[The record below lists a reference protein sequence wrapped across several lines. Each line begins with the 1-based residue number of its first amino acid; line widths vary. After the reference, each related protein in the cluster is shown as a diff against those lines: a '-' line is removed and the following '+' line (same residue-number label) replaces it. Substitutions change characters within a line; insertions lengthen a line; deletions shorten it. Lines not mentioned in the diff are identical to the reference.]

1 MDLFEKQAQLQSL
14 FQTSPVDAAY
24 AQGTQTGRKIA
35 GTYADL
41 DVALLLLN
49 RVKANEFF
57 DYQVYFVSELSKA
70 LETEGLDVVILNRAS
85 LLQRAQVIRSWSL
98 LYQRDEKRRVMFE
111 TRALMEYLEFK
122 KYDAVQSKALAER
135 TRGDRFAI
143 DVDYVK
149 ARLAR
154 LREYASLLGD
164 LRPIEHTK
172 FKADPKL
179 YGLAQWY
186 LQQAVEL
193 LFGTGAYL
201 VSALALPKPDAYH
214 DILDAIAGHGVIE
227 RALAYRLEHLANLRN
242 LLAYDR
248 EQTDIDEVYGQIQ
261 TRVQDL
267 ATFADQ
273 VERFVAGGSGL
284 S

>member
-1 MDLFEKQAQLQSL
+1 MDLFARQAQLQNI

-24 AQGTQTGRKIA
+24 LAGSGAGRKFA
-35 GTYADL
+35 GSYS
-41 DVALLLLN
+41 DVDIALLLLSG
-49 RVKANEFF
+49 VKANEFF

-70 LETEGLDVVILNRAS
+70 LETELDVVILNQAS
-85 LLQRAQVIRSWSL
+85 LLQRWQVIRTWSL
-98 LYQRDEKRRVMFE
+98 LYQRDQRRRVE
-111 TRALMEYLEFK
+111 YEARAAMEYLEFK
-122 KYDAVQSKALAER
+122 KYDEVQSKALAER

-143 DVDYVK
+143 DGEYVR
-149 ARLAR
+149 ARIAR
-154 LREYASLLGD
+154 LREYTTLLSD

-193 LFGTGAYL
+193 LFGTGAYI
-201 VSALALPKPDAYH
+201 VTALALPKPEAYH
-214 DILDAIAGHGVIE
+214 DILDALAGHGVVE

-248 EQTDIDEVYGQIQ
+248 EQTDIDDVYGQIQ
-261 TRVQDL
+261 TRVPDL
-267 ATFADQ
+267 LAFADQ
-273 VERFVAGGSGL
+273 VQRFIGSRDL

>member
-1 MDLFEKQAQLQSL
+1 MDLFEKQAQLQGL

-24 AQGTQTGRKIA
+24 LAGSTAGRKIA
-35 GTYADL
+35 GTYNDL
-41 DVALLLLN
+41 DIALLLLKA
-49 RVKANEFF
+49 VKANEFF

-70 LETEGLDVVILNRAS
+70 LETAELDVVILNQAS
-85 LLQRAQVIRSWSL
+85 LLQRWQVIRTWSL
-98 LYQRDEKRRVMFE
+98 LYQRDQKRRVE
-111 TRALMEYLEFK
+111 YEARAAMEYLEFK
-122 KYDAVQSKALAER
+122 KYDEVQSKALAER

-143 DVDYVK
+143 DGEYVR

-154 LREYASLLGD
+154 LREYTTLLSD

-193 LFGTGAYL
+193 LFGTGAYI
-201 VSALALPKPDAYH
+201 VTALALPKPEAYH
-214 DILDAIAGHGVIE
+214 DILDALAGHGVVE

-248 EQTDIDEVYGQIQ
+248 EQTDIDDVYGQIQ
-261 TRVQDL
+261 TRVSDL
-267 ATFADQ
+267 GAFTDQ
-273 VERFVAGGSGL
+273 VLRFVGTSDL